1 MPVSGNKMTVEH
13 VQLKRGN
20 SASWTSKNP
29 TLLRGEIGLEMDTK
43 KFKVGD
49 GTTAWNDLDYW
60 VDITEVVEHLQL
72 KHNTASNWSTT
83 NPTLKN
89 GEIGLEMDTKKFKV
103 GDGTT
108 AWNSL
113 PYWCDTADPAD
124 VTIIDGGEITG

>member
-29 TLLRGEIGLEMDTK
+29 TLLRGE
-43 KFKVGD
+43 V
-49 GTTAWNDLDYW
+49 
-60 VDITEVVEHLQL
+60 
-72 KHNTASNWSTT
+72 
-83 NPTLKN
+83 
-89 GEIGLEMDTKKFKV
+89 GLEMDTKKFKV

-113 PYWCDTADPAD
+113 PYWCDTADSAD